1 MNVRRRKICFLS
13 LQRWDYK
20 REGLTERDPL
30 KCEVMQMSSGWKPFA
45 KSTPL
50 RVRERSH
57 RCRSQEPPCFHSEA
71 YAPSLPPSSSFN
83 HHPSR
88 PVFAGTLKSK
98 ECKVYSHICNYN
110 Y

>member
-57 RCRSQEPPCFHSEA
+57 RCRSQEPPRFHSEA
-71 YAPSLPPSSSFN
+71 YAPLYHLPAPSTTTLAGLSLLG
-83 HHPSR
+83 H
-88 PVFAGTLKSK
+88 
-98 ECKVYSHICNYN
+98 
-110 Y
+110 